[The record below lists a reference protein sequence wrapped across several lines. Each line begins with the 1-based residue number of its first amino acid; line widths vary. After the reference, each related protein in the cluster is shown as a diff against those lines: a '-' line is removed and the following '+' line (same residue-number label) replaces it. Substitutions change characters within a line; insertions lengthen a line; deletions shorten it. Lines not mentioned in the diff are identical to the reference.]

1 VEGIS
6 LTELLLPFFALRDDV
21 HVFPHERIASV
32 QEREPILDGGLT
44 LGDPNFLIVIV
55 ELQ

>member
-1 VEGIS
+1 MEGVS
-6 LTELLLPFFALRDDV
+6 LTELLLPFLALRDDV

-32 QEREPILDGGLT
+32 QEREPILDGSLT
-44 LGDPNFLIVIV
+44 LGDTDFLIVIV